1 MVAAGQWLTAPA
13 ASTSS
18 TSQSRPALTA
28 GGASASP
35 AMLNRAPATATH
47 GVDDDMGQPD
57 PEAITRARPA
67 PRRNLSGYRGL
78 GSPIDHL
85 GSPLDNL
92 GGYDHVEGI
101 VADDVADPDDVGAF
115 EHLNGIMAD
124 NLGDELEALGDDF
137 DGVMA
142 DDIGDDDVGDDMDG
156 ADDELGYLPA

>member
-1 MVAAGQWLTAPA
+1 
-13 ASTSS
+13 
-18 TSQSRPALTA
+18 
-28 GGASASP
+28 
-35 AMLNRAPATATH
+35 MLNRAPATATH